1 MNISENLLRVQENI
15 NNALIRAGR
24 KDDVTFIA
32 VTKTVDVQRIN
43 EAIKAGAKNLGENRV
58 QELVKKYDII
68 GNDANFHMIGHLQTN
83 KVKYIASFIHLIH
96 SVDSLKLL
104 LEINNQAKRCN
115 RTIDCLL
122 QVYIAKEETKFGL
135 DTDELDTILSSSV
148 LKDLQNIR
156 ITGLMGMATF
166 SDDLNLIRSEFRS
179 LKSIFNQIKSTY
191 FIDNNYFTQISMGM
205 SSDYHIAIEE
215 GSTIVRIG
223 TALFGKRD

>member
-1 MNISENLLRVQENI
+1 MNQNVLKVLSEI
-15 NNALIRAGR
+15 P
-24 KDDVTFIA
+24 DDVKLIA
-32 VTKTVDVQRIN
+32 VTKKRSVSEILDVYHSG
-43 EAIKAGAKNLGENRV
+43 IKDFGENRV
-58 QELVKKYDII
+58 QELLQKQPLLPSDVKW
-68 GNDANFHMIGHLQTN
+68 HLIGHLQTN

>member
-1 MNISENLLRVQENI
+1 MNQNVLKVLSELP
-15 NNALIRAGR
+15 
-24 KDDVTFIA
+24 DDVKLIA
-32 VTKTVDVQRIN
+32 VTKKRSVSEILDVYHSG
-43 EAIKAGAKNLGENRV
+43 IKDFGENRV
-58 QELVKKYDII
+58 QELLQKQPLLPSDVKW
-68 GNDANFHMIGHLQTN
+68 HLIGHLQTN

-104 LEINNQAKRCN
+104 IEINNQAKRCN
-115 RTIDCLL
+115 RTIECLL

-135 DTDELDTILSSSV
+135 DTDELNTILSSSV

-166 SDDLNLIRSEFRS
+166 SEDLNLIRSEFRS
-179 LKSIFNQIKSTY
+179 LKGLFNQIKSTY